1 MTLFKDLHQIGL
13 DCGTDK
19 ATMHGYTRYYNELLA
34 TWRHKPLTLVEIGVD
49 GGESIKMWSQYFT
62 SPDTTIYGVDIHDKK
77 GDLGRGKFVLGDAT
91 QPNFIH
97 DLVTLTGPIDIVVDD
112 GSHFSG
118 QQKDS
123 LRLLWPHLKSSGM
136 YIVEDCHSSYHY
148 PWTIP
153 EEVSFVH
160 SMVDW
165 IDALMEKG
173 SGHCGVPTESA
184 IDEIVFRK
192 SLVIIKKR

>member
-13 DCGTDK
+13 ECGTDK

-34 TWRHKPLTLVEIGVD
+34 TWRHRPITLVEIGVD

-77 GDLGRGKFVLGDAT
+77 GDLGRGRFVLGDAT

-97 DLVTLTGPIDIVVDD
+97 DLVNLTGPIDIVVDD

-123 LRLLWPHLKSSGM
+123 LRLLWPHLKSGGM
-136 YIVEDCHSSYHY
+136 YIVEDCHSSYKY
-148 PWTIP
+148 PWTTP
-153 EEVSFVH
+153 EEVSFVE
-160 SMVDW
+160 SMQEW
-165 IDALMEKG
+165 IDTVMEKG
-173 SGHCGVPTESA
+173 AGDYGVPTESS
-184 IDEIVFRK
+184 IEEIVFRK

>member
-1 MTLFKDLHQIGL
+1 MNLFKDLHQIGL
-13 DCGTDK
+13 ECGTDK

-34 TWRHKPLTLVEIGVD
+34 TWRHKPITLVEIGVD
-49 GGESIKMWSQYFT
+49 GGESIKMWSEYFT
-62 SPDTTIYGVDIHDKK
+62 SPDTHIYGVDIHDKK

-97 DLVTLTGPIDIVVDD
+97 DLVNLTGPVDIIVDD
-112 GSHFSG
+112 GSHMVS

-123 LRLLWPHLKSSGM
+123 LRLLWPSLKPGGL

-148 PWTIP
+148 PWTTH

-160 SMVDW
+160 SMLDW
-165 IDALMEKG
+165 IDSLMEKG
-173 SGHCGVPTESA
+173 ASHCGVPTESA
-184 IDEIVFRK
+184 IEEIVFRK
-192 SLVIIKKR
+192 SLVILKKR

>member
-1 MTLFKDLHQIGL
+1 MNLFKDLHQIGL
-13 DCGTDK
+13 ECGTDK

-34 TWRHKPLTLVEIGVD
+34 TWRHKPITLVEIGVD
-49 GGESIKMWSQYFT
+49 GGESIKMWSEYFT
-62 SPDTTIYGVDIHDKK
+62 SPDTHIYGVDIHDKK

-97 DLVTLTGPIDIVVDD
+97 DLVNLTGPLDIIVDD

-160 SMVDW
+160 SMLDW
-165 IDALMEKG
+165 IDSLMEKG
-173 SGHCGVPTESA
+173 ASHCGVPTESA
-184 IDEIVFRK
+184 IEEIVFRK
-192 SLVIIKKR
+192 SLVILKKR

>member
-97 DLVTLTGPIDIVVDD
+97 DLVNLTGPIDIVVDD

-123 LRLLWPHLKSSGM
+123 LRLLWPHLKSGGM
-136 YIVEDCHSSYHY
+136 YIVEDCHSSYKY
-148 PWTIP
+148 PWTTP
-153 EEVSFVH
+153 EEVSFVG
-160 SMVDW
+160 SMMEW
-165 IDALMEKG
+165 IDSVMEKG
-173 SGHCGVPTESA
+173 AGDFGVPTESA
-184 IDEIVFRK
+184 IEEIVFRK